1 MLFKSC
7 ILLIALLLT
16 SCSSE
21 REVPLYGLKLT
32 QNSLNALNAKTPF
45 ALHYITPIFP
55 GFDVKTFK
63 NVSADGLTLF
73 RVYYHGKEWFQIEPT
88 QGKKSIKK
96 VYILSDKIEHKCR
109 VGTKK
114 LCRSNKNI
122 HYIYNADNQLESI
135 VLEFHEKE
143 RID

>member
-7 ILLIALLLT
+7 IVLVALLLA

-21 REVPLYGLKLT
+21 REAPLYEVKLS
-32 QNSLNALNAKTPF
+32 QNSLNALNAQTPF
-45 ALHYITPIFP
+45 ALNYITPIFP

-88 QGKKSIKK
+88 KDKKSIKK

-109 VGTKK
+109 IGTEK
-114 LCRSNKNI
+114 LCESSKNI
-122 HYIYNADNQLESI
+122 HYNYSTKNQLQSVE
-135 VLEFHEKE
+135 LKLNN
-143 RID
+143 